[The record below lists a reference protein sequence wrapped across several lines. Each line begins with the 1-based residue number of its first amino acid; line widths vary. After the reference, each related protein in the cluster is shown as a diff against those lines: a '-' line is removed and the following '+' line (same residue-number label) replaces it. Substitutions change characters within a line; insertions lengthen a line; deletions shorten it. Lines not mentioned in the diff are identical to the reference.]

1 MDDRQRAAVR
11 ERLNHE
17 HPHELILTV
26 DQAAAYADAT
36 PQQIRDWKRRGHLQ
50 PCAHDGPR
58 RRPLFRGIDVL
69 RAQAEAEQNLARTQT
84 RNLALRHAS
93 GPT

>member
-1 MDDRQRAAVR
+1 MDDRQRAVVR
-11 ERLNHE
+11 DRLNQDD
-17 HPHELILTV
+17 PHELVLTV
-26 DQAAAYADAT
+26 DQAAAYADVD
-36 PQQIRDWKRRGHLQ
+36 PQQIRDWKRRGHLT

-69 RAQAEAEQNLARTQT
+69 RAQAQAEQNLARTQT

-93 GPT
+93 TPT